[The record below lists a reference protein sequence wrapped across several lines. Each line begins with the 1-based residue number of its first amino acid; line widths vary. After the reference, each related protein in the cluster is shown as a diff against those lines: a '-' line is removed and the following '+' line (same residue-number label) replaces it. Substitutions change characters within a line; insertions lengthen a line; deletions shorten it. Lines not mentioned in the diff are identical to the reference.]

1 MLKRKISVI
10 ALIIASAIA
19 ITSTQSNTVEPF
31 IERTTGNTSKE
42 KISREDGFT
51 PYSFDNHRFFGA
63 GDLNGSMDFEGGFG
77 VELETNNDIVTYSY
91 YNRFSVEVSCSKAEL
106 ILLEAKWNGE
116 YTEMNKT
123 HVTDLETGVINKKH
137 RFSVSKLNN
146 GTYRIHTEYSYA
158 TKPDIIP
165 SVDGHIYV
173 ENGKAWVCRVSE
185 YNKAWTDKLNNDI
198 KAFTA
203 NIKDE
208 CLETKNLSY
217 PTLRPENYH
226 CVKEIM
232 DISDDILKKYPN
244 ASDEFKVYLF
254 TKYLADNYAYDYYRL
269 NNLHGQSRA
278 KLTNG
283 YIKPENFMINN
294 GVGVCWDYVNWL
306 TIMCRHHGIP
316 CTSLSN
322 GAATHT
328 WNIVYMHNEW
338 VAIDLTKL
346 NVWACLSEDTDKNKW
361 ISENHF
367 NNWSYKYGFFVDPN
381 CYLHEDIWVYNMP
394 EPERYKELGKSIY

>member
-19 ITSTQSNTVEPF
+19 ITSSQLNTDTLF
-31 IERTTGNTSKE
+31 IERTTGNTSEE
-42 KISREDGFT
+42 KISREYGCT
-51 PYSFDNHRFFGA
+51 PYSLDNHRFFGA
-63 GDLNGSMDFEGGFG
+63 GDIGSTMDFEGGYG
-77 VELETNNDIVTYSY
+77 LEVETKDNIVTYSY
-91 YNRFSVEVSCSKAEL
+91 YDRFSANVSCAKAEL
-106 ILLEAKWNGE
+106 LLLDEEWN
-116 YTEMNKT
+116 TT
-123 HVTDLETGVINKKH
+123 HITDLEAGVINKKH
-137 RFSVSKLNN
+137 QFSVSKLNN
-146 GTYRIHTEYSYA
+146 GVYQIHATYNYPK
-158 TKPDIIP
+158 KPDKTP
-165 SVDGHIYV
+165 SVNGYICV
-173 ENGKAWVCRVSE
+173 ENGKAQVCRVSE
-185 YNKAWTDKLNNDI
+185 YSKAWTDKLNNDI

-203 NIKDE
+203 NIKNE

-232 DISDDILKKYPN
+232 DISDNILKKYPN

-269 NNLHGQSRA
+269 HDLHGQSRA
-278 KLTNG
+278 KLANG

-322 GAATHT
+322 IGATHT
-328 WNIVYMHNEW
+328 WNMVYMHNEW
-338 VAIDLTKL
+338 VAIDITKL
-346 NVWACLSEDTDKNKW
+346 NIWACRSEDTAKDKW
-361 ISENHF
+361 IPESHHNL
-367 NNWSYKYGFFVDPN
+367 WTTYYGFFVETD
-381 CYLHEDIWVYNMP
+381 CYLHEDVWVYNMP
-394 EPERYKELGKSIY
+394 EPERYKALGKSSS